1 MSELKLY
8 EWRPGGPLRSRSD
21 RILEGRVWGCAPIE
35 RTPSVCDA
43 TLRDLAHAPEPA
55 DEHLY
60 EAHEEVYEGHE
71 QIEDDPEYLHHEVR
85 HVVEEARRPEDDGD
99 EQYHRYSQQRSTH
112 DASPPPPSPRS
123 YSPA

>member
-1 MSELKLY
+1 MWSLASTRHRLGTTGNRKEQRDDGISV
-8 EWRPGGPLRSRSD
+8 EQGDER
-21 RILEGRVWGCAPIE
+21 

-112 DASPPPPSPRS
+112 DASPPPRSPRS